1 MAKCDSVHY
10 LSLQSDKD
18 NTSDSETNHMV
29 ALSDL
34 QGPLALEALSQQ
46 QQQQAARLGQWG
58 EAAGPFLQGSVAFP
72 LPQQLAHLAQPG
84 MARFPHQLLRAASW
98 GLSANMEDE
107 AVNSA
112 SSGPP
117 FTRLVCILWHANEML
132 KFTAEH
138 ENIFVL
144 SSSTIVLP
152 KQFPFPCCCF
162 QRDTTIK

>member
-1 MAKCDSVHY
+1 MSQYKEILNLTVYSTLTY
-10 LSLQSDKD
+10 
-18 NTSDSETNHMV
+18 NTSDSKTNHGV

-34 QGPLALEALSQQ
+34 QGPLALEALSQ

-107 AVNSA
+107 AVTSA
-112 SSGPP
+112 PTGPP
-117 FTRLVCILWHANEML
+117 FTRL
-132 KFTAEH
+132 
-138 ENIFVL
+138 
-144 SSSTIVLP
+144 
-152 KQFPFPCCCF
+152 
-162 QRDTTIK
+162 D

>member
-1 MAKCDSVHY
+1 MAKCDSVQY

-46 QQQQAARLGQWG
+46 QQQQQQAARLGQWG
-58 EAAGPFLQGSVAFP
+58 EAAGPFLQGGVAFP
-72 LPQQLAHLAQPG
+72 LPQPLANLAQRG
-84 MARFPHQLLRAASW
+84 MVRFPPQLLRAASW

-117 FTRLVCILWHANEML
+117 FTRLVCILCHAEEML
-132 KFTAEH
+132 KFTTEH
-138 ENIFVL
+138 ENIFV
-144 SSSTIVLP
+144 
-152 KQFPFPCCCF
+152 
-162 QRDTTIK
+162 

>member
-1 MAKCDSVHY
+1 MF
-10 LSLQSDKD
+10 
-18 NTSDSETNHMV
+18 

-46 QQQQAARLGQWG
+46 QQQTARLGHWG

-107 AVNSA
+107 GITSA
-112 SSGPP
+112 STGPP
-117 FTRLVCILWHANEML
+117 FARLVS
-132 KFTAEH
+132 F
-138 ENIFVL
+138 F
-144 SSSTIVLP
+144 S
-152 KQFPFPCCCF
+152 FF
-162 QRDTTIK
+162 

>member
-1 MAKCDSVHY
+1 MGLDKLQSAPVTMAKCDSVHY

-18 NTSDSETNHMV
+18 NTSDSKTNHMV

-117 FTRLVCILWHANEML
+117 FTRSVCILCHADEML
-132 KFTAEH
+132 KFTM
-138 ENIFVL
+138 NIFV
-144 SSSTIVLP
+144 
-152 KQFPFPCCCF
+152 
-162 QRDTTIK
+162 